1 MIKNVAVID
10 DRGNRYEA
18 TYPKRAKG
26 LVKNGRAR
34 FVDENTICLA
44 CPPDKSEDIRM
55 SENMGLEILN
65 SIKEQFGDKISA
77 GSDAIGQEHGEG
89 QGRQQK
95 NGMSRE
101 IVERILEQ
109 IAHFPSDDSYIVELK
124 ENEFDDDDV
133 VVNIVQ
139 CREITRQ
146 KQLEL
151 YKAILE
157 KALENEANAQTNAVK
172 HLEQLT
178 DWMSTL
184 SRDGFDADMWDMI
197 KTKAFEV
204 MDGIAAAVTAGAVF
218 AGS

>member
-44 CPPDKSEDIRM
+44 CPPDKSEDKRM

-65 SIKEQFGDKISA
+65 SFKEQFGDKISA
-77 GSDAIGQEHGEG
+77 GSDAIGQEPGEG

-95 NGMSRE
+95 NGTSRE

-146 KQLEL
+146 KQLDL

-157 KALENEANAQTNAVK
+157 KALENEANAVTNAVK

-197 KTKAFEV
+197 KAKAFEV
-204 MDGIAAAVTAGAVF
+204 MDGIAAAVTASAVR
-218 AGS
+218 

>member
-1 MIKNVAVID
+1 
-10 DRGNRYEA
+10 
-18 TYPKRAKG
+18 
-26 LVKNGRAR
+26 
-34 FVDENTICLA
+34 
-44 CPPDKSEDIRM
+44 M

-65 SIKEQFGDKISA
+65 SFKEQFGDKISA
-77 GSDAIGQEHGEG
+77 GSDAIGQEPGEG

-95 NGMSRE
+95 NGTSRE

-146 KQLEL
+146 KQLDL

-157 KALENEANAQTNAVK
+157 KALENEANAVTNAVK

-197 KTKAFEV
+197 KAKAFEV
-204 MDGIAAAVTAGAVF
+204 MDGIAAAVTASAVR
-218 AGS
+218 